1 MAVSACAFAGVVV
14 MVGGNIPGITHD
26 EIKRLVVTC
35 GAAFEERDIAICTHM
50 ITSHRYVEEP
60 GGSSLKVRVAR
71 TLPNCQIVSVDWLV
85 ESVLENRPLNAVDY
99 LLVAAENTSVF
110 SENRSDTPQLPVVPR
125 TNLQIYHER
134 LIDLVD
140 DRFNA
145 KGATVAVWMD
155 EQGVR
160 WDAFL
165 ISGLK
170 RKLTLN
176 PDINFPNHQVSTY
189 RIQLLYNFEFRTYR
203 IWYREVVNQ
212 VEMSELSD
220 NDDLEIARRD
230 FEHRFEEV
238 TGESWKDHCMLSQ
251 DTLEWNPST
260 KRYIFFQPKHEDE
273 YRAGNSLPEQDD
285 VIERLPRGV
294 SELIKLL
301 FGPGPGDHASSFY
314 RHILKNEIRSCYS
327 LNLDGLTL
335 RIAVDLLTKLVN
347 CLEKPLACSE
357 AQSRSSERLHMQ
369 KARFMKEMYFGL
381 LRIARRSVSTPEAT
395 NLEWARQ
402 ELRNIELL
410 LKLRLCVEQKQRDG
424 HLPKEIALKAFRTLE
439 FEEIKRVNKTTREY
453 THLLQYLKNSIGA
466 HHPTDY
472 EWTSSAFH
480 AAVKNKDTMY
490 GEQRIVTSS
499 VNGFCSGMAR
509 QVKSSLAF
517 SVRGFELESL
527 RNQTRYS
534 ASSFNQGL
542 LLLCEVEVGKD
553 PLCLVNC
560 NQKASAVMR
569 AEHKVG
575 VFAQGRVGH
584 KAWMDARVVR
594 QSLNGILMPD
604 TSKGRVMNHNA
615 PTLAYNEYVVYDPA
629 QVRQR
634 YLFHLVSK
642 VSR

>member
-1 MAVSACAFAGVVV
+1 M
-14 MVGGNIPGITHD
+14 
-26 EIKRLVVTC
+26 EI
-35 GAAFEERDIAICTHM
+35 INCT
-50 ITSHRYVEEP
+50 
-60 GGSSLKVRVAR
+60 
-71 TLPNCQIVSVDWLV
+71 
-85 ESVLENRPLNAVDY
+85 
-99 LLVAAENTSVF
+99 
-110 SENRSDTPQLPVVPR
+110 
-125 TNLQIYHER
+125 
-134 LIDLVD
+134 
-140 DRFNA
+140 
-145 KGATVAVWMD
+145 GATVAVWMD

-260 KRYIFFQPKHEDE
+260 ERYIFFQPKHEDE
-273 YRAGNSLPEQDD
+273 YRAGNSLLEQDD

-439 FEEIKRVNKTTREY
+439 FEEIKR
-453 THLLQYLKNSIGA
+453 
-466 HHPTDY
+466 
-472 EWTSSAFH
+472 
-480 AAVKNKDTMY
+480 
-490 GEQRIVTSS
+490 
-499 VNGFCSGMAR
+499 
-509 QVKSSLAF
+509 
-517 SVRGFELESL
+517 
-527 RNQTRYS
+527 
-534 ASSFNQGL
+534 
-542 LLLCEVEVGKD
+542 
-553 PLCLVNC
+553 
-560 NQKASAVMR
+560 
-569 AEHKVG
+569 G
-575 VFAQGRVGH
+575 VY
-584 KAWMDARVVR
+584 
-594 QSLNGILMPD
+594 P
-604 TSKGRVMNHNA
+604 
-615 PTLAYNEYVVYDPA
+615 Y
-629 QVRQR
+629 
-634 YLFHLVSK
+634 
-642 VSR
+642 